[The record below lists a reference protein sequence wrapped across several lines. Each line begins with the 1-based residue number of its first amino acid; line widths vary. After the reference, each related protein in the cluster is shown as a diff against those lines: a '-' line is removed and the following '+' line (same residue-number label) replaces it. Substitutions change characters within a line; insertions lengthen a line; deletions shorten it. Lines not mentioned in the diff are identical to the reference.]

1 MSLQRSSAAVA
12 LAAAVTMFDVMSVA
26 NPAAAVSLT
35 GLDLQNNLV
44 FFDSNTPGT
53 VTGKVAVTGLQ
64 TGESLVGIDYRPSTS
79 GLFGVGSTSRVYS
92 INTAT
97 GAATAVGAAPFSPG
111 LSGNAF
117 GVDFNPVPDLI
128 RVTSNAGQNLRLSP
142 VTGAQAAN
150 SPDALLAFA
159 AGDVNFG
166 RPANVVAAA
175 YANNIAGVTATT
187 LYGID
192 PLLNVLVRQGSL
204 NFQAGNP
211 NTPVSPNTGRLFT
224 VGSLGVALG
233 TNLVGFDIFTQNG
246 TDIAFATAGSN
257 LYNIDL
263 SSGAA
268 TLLGEIGDGSNLQG
282 VAAVP
287 EPTTIIGSVI
297 GGGILAL
304 KRRRRAKSSDAASN

>member
-1 MSLQRSSAAVA
+1 MGFSRFSTAVA
-12 LAAAVTMFDVMSVA
+12 LVAAVTTFDLVSVA

-44 FFDSNTPGT
+44 FFDSNTPSSI
-53 VTGKVAVTGLQ
+53 TGKVAVTGLQ
-64 TGESLVGIDYRPSTS
+64 TGESLLGIDYRPATS
-79 GLFGVGSTSRVYS
+79 GLFGVGSTSRVYA

-97 GAATAVGAAPFSPG
+97 GAATAIGAKPFSPS

-142 VTGAQAAN
+142 ITGVQAAN

-166 RPANVVAAA
+166 QPANVVAAA
-175 YANNIAGVTATT
+175 YSNNKAGVTSTT

-211 NTPVSPNTGRLFT
+211 NLVSPNTGRLFT

-233 TNLVGFDIFTQNG
+233 TNLVGFDIFTENG
-246 TDIAFATAGSN
+246 KDTAFATAGSN

-268 TLLGEIGDGSNLQG
+268 SLIGEIGSDSDLRG

-287 EPTTIIGSVI
+287 EPTTIIGSLI

-304 KRRRRAKSSDAASN
+304 KRRRAKASKAANN